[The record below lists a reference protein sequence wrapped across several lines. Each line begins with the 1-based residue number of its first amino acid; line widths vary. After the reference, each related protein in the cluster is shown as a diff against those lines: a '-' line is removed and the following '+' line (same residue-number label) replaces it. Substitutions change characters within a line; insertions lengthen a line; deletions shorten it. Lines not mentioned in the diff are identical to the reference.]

1 MQKKLIALALAS
13 AFAAPA
19 FAATS
24 NVDIFGQMNVSVDM
38 LKGKSSAPGTG
49 NKSQMNVSSNASFIG
64 FKGAED
70 LGGGLKAIWELKTYV
85 SLGGTGTSDVGVVTD
100 SFVNGNAFAGLSSG
114 MGTVLLGKMES
125 PMKMVGRKVDLFNNT
140 LGDIRNFSLGFD
152 TRPNNVIA
160 YASPNLSGFEATV
173 AYVTNMDVNV
183 GSLGAPVV
191 NGATTNNSVNAWS
204 GSATYTNGPLF
215 VGFGYER
222 HNLSRPDSAAP
233 TVEDEK
239 DMRLAAGYT
248 FGGFKVVGMYESGK
262 DLKGVNG
269 VDRKVYGMGGAYN
282 FGASTI
288 KAQWYKA
295 GKLNGATDTGANM
308 YAVGYDYAMSKR
320 TTGYVAYAKTNND
333 ALASFSA
340 FGGGHGDNPGTAI
353 GLDPSGFTVGMIHNF

>member
-38 LKGKSSAPGTG
+38 LKGKNAAGTG
-49 NKSQMNVSSNASFIG
+49 NKSEMNVSSNASFIG

-85 SLGGTGTSDVGVVTD
+85 SLGGTGTSDTGISTD

-114 MGTVLLGKMES
+114 MGTVVLGKMEG
-125 PMKMVGRKVDLFNNT
+125 PMKLVGRKVDLFNNT
-140 LGDIRNFSLGFD
+140 LGDVRNFSLGFD
-152 TRPNNVIA
+152 TRPNNTIA
-160 YASPNLSGFEATV
+160 YMSPDMAGFQATV
-173 AYVTNMDVNV
+173 AYVTNMDVNY
-183 GSLGAPVV
+183 GILGV
-191 NGATTNNSVNAWS
+191 NTSGATTNNSVNAWS

-215 VGFGYER
+215 VGLGYER
-222 HNLSRPDSAAP
+222 HNLSRPDSMPA
-233 TVEDEK
+233 TTEDEK
-239 DMRLAAGYT
+239 DMRVAAGYT
-248 FGGFKVVGMYESGK
+248 FSGFKLVGMYEKGK

-269 VDRKVYGMGGAYN
+269 SDRTVYGLGGAYN

-308 YAVGYDYAMSKR
+308 WAVGYDYAMSKR
-320 TTGYVAYAKTNND
+320 TIGYVGYAKTNND
-333 ALASFSA
+333 AQAAFSA
-340 FGGGHGDNPGTAI
+340 FGGGHGDNPGTVK